1 MVSKKIAKR
10 NKFFNE
16 IYNEIIVKYNFS
28 QITCFTKQ
36 IELFKEQ
43 VESVLDSFIECNQDS
58 LNKINLLKEIK
69 SIKDTKDWSIFH
81 NLYFISVGN
90 ENLSKDILEKSKKNR
105 SNNEIV
111 ENKNTTNPLGSLS
124 NLTNIMS
131 DPMMMSM
138 VSSILP
144 IVQKAFA
151 GKEND
156 INIADLLKGLTTK
169 DASLCGGIDIE
180 NLIKESTEKINE
192 IVEKK

>member
-1 MVSKKIAKR
+1 MDNIPFIVFIKDNNVGKR
-10 NKFFNE
+10 
-16 IYNEIIVKYNFS
+16 
-28 QITCFTKQ
+28 
-36 IELFKEQ
+36 
-43 VESVLDSFIECNQDS
+43 DS
-58 LNKINLLKEIK
+58 LVLIRSLLYNYSNNITNNDWSNEFRSFTENYIKNAEIEIFDYLVGTDADTVFDNECTFNLLKEIK
-69 SIKDTKDWSIFH
+69 SIKDAKDWSIFH

-144 IVQKAFA
+144 I
-151 GKEND
+151 GD
-156 INIADLLKGLTTK
+156 
-169 DASLCGGIDIE
+169 
-180 NLIKESTEKINE
+180 NLYTSSPNLFFIL
-192 IVEKK
+192 

>member
-43 VESVLDSFIECNQDS
+43 VESVLESFIECNQDS
-58 LNKINLLKEIK
+58 LNKIDLLKEIK
-69 SIKDTKDWSIFH
+69 SVKDIKDWSIFH

-90 ENLSKDILEKSKKNR
+90 ENLSKDVLEKSKKNR
-105 SNNEIV
+105 SNNETI

-156 INIADLLKGLTTK
+156 INITDLLKGLTTK
-169 DASLCGGIDIE
+169 DPSLCGGIDIE

>member
-43 VESVLDSFIECNQDS
+43 VESVLDSFIECEQDS

-69 SIKDTKDWSIFH
+69 SVKDTKDWSIFH

-111 ENKNTTNPLGSLS
+111 ENKNTSNPLGSLS

-169 DASLCGGIDIE
+169 DPSLCGGIDIE